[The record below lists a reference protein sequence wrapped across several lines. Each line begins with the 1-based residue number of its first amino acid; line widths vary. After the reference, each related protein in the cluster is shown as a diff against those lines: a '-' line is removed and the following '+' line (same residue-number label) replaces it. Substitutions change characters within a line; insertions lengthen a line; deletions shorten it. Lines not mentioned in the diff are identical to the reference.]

1 MERNESKFVS
11 DLDEFLKDFNKDKIE
26 LLFYSLSYEKL
37 VNFIPLLI
45 ENIEQNNV
53 YNKEELY
60 AEISRLIQYF
70 MINSI
75 QCAYGEVQT
84 SIINKQMKNYLIKLD
99 ELVKIEKIQIIPED
113 NKTASDSLGIHR

>member
-1 MERNESKFVS
+1 
-11 DLDEFLKDFNKDKIE
+11 
-26 LLFYSLSYEKL
+26 
-37 VNFIPLLI
+37 
-45 ENIEQNNV
+45 
-53 YNKEELY
+53 
-60 AEISRLIQYF
+60 

-113 NKTASDSLGIHR
+113 NKTASDSIGIHR